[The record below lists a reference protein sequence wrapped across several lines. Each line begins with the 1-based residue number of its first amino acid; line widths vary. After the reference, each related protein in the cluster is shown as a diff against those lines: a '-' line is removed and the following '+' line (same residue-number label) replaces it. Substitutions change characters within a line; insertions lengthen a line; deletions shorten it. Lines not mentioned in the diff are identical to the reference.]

1 MKKGI
6 PITVGLCL
14 CLVII
19 WAVKVHTNK
28 HKATSGFSLS
38 EYTIPRQIQYLFTVQ
53 NTSKRLL
60 KKAEFWTYAP
70 VQQTAVQHCSKIES
84 AHPYEV
90 ITDDLGNQILHFTF
104 DEFPSYATRIVT
116 IKAELLLSKKA
127 NPMVVPDRKLF
138 LKPEKFVESDH
149 PQLCRLARELKA
161 STPLKTAER
170 IFRWIVD
177 NVQYAGYVRNDRGAL
192 YALRNRKGD
201 CTEFM
206 YLFTALCR
214 ANNIPARCI
223 GGYICKKNSML
234 KPKNYHNWAEFYV
247 DGAWRISDPQNKI
260 FMKDPSDYIAMR
272 LIKGSTNSS
281 ALQFNR
287 YRVKGEGLK
296 VKMNS

>member
-1 MKKGI
+1 MKKAMI
-6 PITVGLCL
+6 FTVSLCL

-19 WAVKVHTNK
+19 WTVKVHINQ
-28 HKATSGFSLS
+28 HKAASGFSPS

-53 NTSKRLL
+53 NTSKHLL

-84 AHPYEV
+84 AHAYEV
-90 ITDDLGNQILHFTF
+90 IIDDLGNQILHFTF
-104 DEFPSYATRIVT
+104 DEFPPYATRIITV
-116 IKAELLLSKKA
+116 KAKLFLSKKA
-127 NPMVVPDRKLF
+127 NPVAVSNRRLF
-138 LKPEKFVESDH
+138 LKPEKFIESDD
-149 PQLCRLARELKA
+149 PQLCRLARELKT

-170 IFRWIVD
+170 IFRWVVD
-177 NVQYAGYVRNDRGAL
+177 NVQYAGYLINDRGAL

-206 YLFTALCR
+206 YLFAALCR

-223 GGYICKKNSML
+223 GGYICKKNRIL
-234 KPKNYHNWAEFYV
+234 KPANYHNWAEFYL

-272 LIKGSTNSS
+272 LIKGSINLP
-281 ALQFNR
+281 AQQFNR

>member
-1 MKKGI
+1 MKKGMI
-6 PITVGLCL
+6 FTVSLCL

-19 WAVKVHTNK
+19 WTVKVHINK
-28 HKATSGFSLS
+28 HQDASGFSSS

-53 NTSKRLL
+53 NTSKHLL

-70 VQQTAVQHCSKIES
+70 VQQTAVQYCSKIES
-84 AHPYEV
+84 AHAYEV
-90 ITDDLGNQILHFTF
+90 IIDDLGNQVLHFTF
-104 DEFPSYATRIVT
+104 DEFPPYATRIITV
-116 IKAELLLSKKA
+116 KAKLFLSKKA
-127 NPMVVPDRKLF
+127 NPVAVSNRRLF
-138 LKPEKFVESDH
+138 LKPEKFIESDD
-149 PQLCRLARELKA
+149 PQLCRLARELKT

-170 IFRWIVD
+170 IFRWVVD
-177 NVQYAGYVRNDRGAL
+177 NVQYAGYLINDRGAL

-206 YLFTALCR
+206 YLFAALCR

-223 GGYICKKNSML
+223 GGYICKKNRIL
-234 KPKNYHNWAEFYV
+234 KPANYHNWAEFYL

-272 LIKGSTNSS
+272 LIKGSINPP
-281 ALQFNR
+281 AQQFNR